1 MGAKQQKVEKATKS
15 TKSAP
20 GGSIWTQANAK
31 FKFGEPFL
39 SEAELEKAG
48 PGCVAL
54 HAWYMKECE
63 EKRTT
68 GMVAVFKKQH
78 FLREANTEFFV
89 VGLEDLFDLFKLDGL
104 DVGLLRVLSL

>member
-1 MGAKQQKVEKATKS
+1 MEKPTNSFKS
-15 TKSAP
+15 DP
-20 GGSIWTQANAK
+20 RGSVWNRPNAK
-31 FKFGEPFL
+31 FKFGERFL
-39 SEAELEKAG
+39 SETELEKAG
-48 PGCVAL
+48 PRCVAL

-68 GMVAVFKKQH
+68 EMVAVFKKQH

-104 DVGLLRVLSL
+104 DVGFLRVLSL

>member
-1 MGAKQQKVEKATKS
+1 MEKATKL

-20 GGSIWTQANAK
+20 RGSIWTQANAK
-31 FKFGEPFL
+31 FKFGETFL
-39 SEAELEKAG
+39 SEGELEKAG

-63 EKRTT
+63 EKRTA
-68 GMVAVFKKQH
+68 GMVVVFKKQH
-78 FLREANTEFFV
+78 FWRVADIEFFA
-89 VGLEDLFDLFKLDGL
+89 VGLKDLFDLFKLDGS